1 MEEEG
6 KQIGTK
12 KLGQKQKALLSFLKE
27 RGGSAWQQDIIDE
40 FAYSAEYQYY
50 ILERLKKLQ
59 QRGLI
64 LIKQEINPETG
75 RQKKRVYLV
84 Q

>member
-64 LIKQEINPETG
+64 LIKQVINPETG
-75 RQKKRVYLV
+75 RMKKRVYLI